1 MKPSKMPLTGA
12 CRCGAVR
19 IEIGVT
25 PVMTAACH
33 CTGCQKMSSSAYSLT
48 AMFPAHAFRVT
59 KGSPVI
65 GGMRGPDLL
74 HHFCPACMTWMFT
87 RIAIEGFDAFVN
99 VRPTML
105 EDASWFQPFIET
117 VIKEKLAWAETPAP
131 YKFEGFPPVEN
142 FGRLMEEF
150 ARAG

>member
-1 MKPSKMPLTGA
+1 
-12 CRCGAVR
+12 
-19 IEIGVT
+19 
-25 PVMTAACH
+25 
-33 CTGCQKMSSSAYSLT
+33 
-48 AMFPAHAFRVT
+48 
-59 KGSPVI
+59 
-65 GGMRGPDLL
+65 
-74 HHFCPACMTWMFT
+74 MFT